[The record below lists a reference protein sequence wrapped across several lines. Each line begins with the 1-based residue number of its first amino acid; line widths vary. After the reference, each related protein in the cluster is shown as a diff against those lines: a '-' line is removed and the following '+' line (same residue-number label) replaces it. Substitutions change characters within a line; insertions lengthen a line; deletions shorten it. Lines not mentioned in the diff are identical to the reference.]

1 MRPKG
6 KSVVTIKYQSL
17 SEAYDRLKSD
27 NTKLSKQLSHL
38 QEDFDNLAR
47 IKVHQLLDVL
57 HNKIHTLESTDYP
70 QGDTIRCS
78 KCGKIECGGR

>member
-6 KSVVTIKYQSL
+6 KSVVKIKYETL
-17 SEAYDRLKSD
+17 SDAYDRLKAD
-27 NTKLSKQLSHL
+27 NTKLSSQISKL

-47 IKVHQLLDVL
+47 VKVYQLLDVL
-57 HNKIHTLESTDYP
+57 RDKIHTLESTDYP

-78 KCGKIECGGR
+78 KCGKMECGGR